1 MQHLFVAIQSRIVR
15 VVLNIITSPSINF
28 ISSLFDEV
36 GLEDFIV
43 ILSLLGNW
51 ICHLIFANVRIHC
64 SFWSLVVIHYFFY
77 VKVVEDNPSYWDLIL
92 SALAVGWQEIVV
104 SGYRIFIWRSIP
116 FTY

>member
-51 ICHLIFANVRIHC
+51 I
-64 SFWSLVVIHYFFY
+64 SLDIC
-77 VKVVEDNPSYWDLIL
+77 KC
-92 SALAVGWQEIVV
+92 
-104 SGYRIFIWRSIP
+104 
-116 FTY
+116 